1 MASCDDKEGYEG
13 CVTLKLCGDEL
24 LLTMYLDARKR
35 AVGNCLRDSFE
46 THERIPTRLLR
57 HRDT

>member
-13 CVTLKLCGDEL
+13 CATLKLCDDEL
-24 LLTMYLDARKR
+24 LLTMYLDARKK
-35 AVGNCLRDSFE
+35 AVGNRLRDLFK
-46 THERIPTRLLR
+46 THDRISTQLLR